1 MKNLWDRSHD
11 IQVQTGPEIVGGF
24 SVGFDKKIPEETR
37 GFLMD
42 FVYWV
47 EDHYHLPITLW
58 VDFEYR
64 HYLVSKAKKRVGYL
78 FYWVDTDLSRP
89 FENEADIPVIRLPVR
104 TEHWSREEILRSFIE
119 GISDY
124 FHWLAGGNVHG
135 YEPEEALVEEILDLY
150 CAFRDSREEG

>member
-64 HYLVSKAKKRVGYL
+64 NYLVSKAKKRVGYL
-78 FYWVDTDLSRP
+78 FYWVDADLSRP

-104 TEHWSREEILRSFIE
+104 TERWTREMILVSFIE
-119 GISDY
+119 AISNY
-124 FHWLAGGNVHG
+124 FCWLTGGDVREYRLDEG
-135 YEPEEALVEEILDLY
+135 LVEEILDL
-150 CAFRDSREEG
+150 FLDFQEKQGK